1 MNSLVKLMIKFLKPL
16 DLLFQG
22 RNGRRVLD
30 LGLFYNF
37 DLVSEL
43 IDELEFLVKLSL
55 ELFLLP
61 A

>member
-1 MNSLVKLMIKFLKPL
+1 MIKFLKPL

-22 RNGRRVLD
+22 RNCRRVLD

-43 IDELEFLVKLSL
+43 IDELEFLVKLSF